1 MNPKSI
7 GDEESLSSRLQPS
20 SYPAAQGESIE
31 GMNLIDVWAAVHFYR
46 WMVVSIFIAT
56 IGVCTA
62 IAVFSTPIY
71 RAEVLLAP
79 TKSSTGGGMGQLA
92 RQFGG
97 IASLAGGLASGN
109 DTDQKNEAMA
119 LLESRSFL
127 VAFIKD
133 EKLMPVLYPDTWGTA
148 QGQAVDSDWPRYW
161 DAYRLF
167 SEQILDL
174 REDKDTGFLKLGI
187 EWRDS
192 GLAAQWANALV
203 ARLNTLMRERAIDES
218 ERGIKYLT
226 QELERTTAIDV
237 KQDINQVIET
247 TISQKALAHARQD
260 YAFKVID
267 PAAVSEPDNFVRP
280 RRLLLIVGGI
290 VMGAIF
296 AVMLALVRFVAAGR
310 HKRVAER

>member
-1 MNPKSI
+1 
-7 GDEESLSSRLQPS
+7 
-20 SYPAAQGESIE
+20 
-31 GMNLIDVWAAVHFYR
+31 
-46 WMVVSIFIAT
+46 
-56 IGVCTA
+56 
-62 IAVFSTPIY
+62 
-71 RAEVLLAP
+71 
-79 TKSSTGGGMGQLA
+79 
-92 RQFGG
+92 
-97 IASLAGGLASGN
+97 
-109 DTDQKNEAMA
+109 MA